1 MLGGVASSSK
11 GPVWDSDIPIPPPVP
26 TCWPPLPYTPDAPGS
41 AGEGAADVS
50 LSAAVTTSTIVNAD
64 GTVVTITIPAT
75 APPPKP
81 KLKQV
86 YLVGLPSVE
95 GTLWETAEEELIPVS
110 SLSLQHSSNYMIL
123 LCIY

>member
-11 GPVWDSDIPIPPPVP
+11 GPVWGSEIPIPPPVP
-26 TCWPPLPYTPDAPGS
+26 TCWPPLPYTPDAAGS
-41 AGEGAADVS
+41 AGESAVDAS

-64 GTVVTITIPAT
+64 GTVVTITIPAA

-110 SLSLQHSSNYMIL
+110 ALSLHSSNYMIL